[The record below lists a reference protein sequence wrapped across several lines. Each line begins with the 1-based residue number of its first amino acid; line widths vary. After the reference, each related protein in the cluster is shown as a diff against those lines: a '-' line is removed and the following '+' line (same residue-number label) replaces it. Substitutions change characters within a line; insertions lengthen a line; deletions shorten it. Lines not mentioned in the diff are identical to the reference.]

1 MKSQIKQL
9 IRLFSKNENIS
20 INYVESWDFV
30 DVTVP
35 IILDSIPN
43 VEIFLTNFPLI
54 LVRDS
59 WEFKVLDEYGDTILI
74 IHSTSGELTN
84 FDEIEA
90 YRGLPVSIKF
100 IISKNMRY
108 GKLSI
113 YNIDYFKKYLSEG
126 SLYSFFNALN
136 KRLEGTLIL
145 ECIND
150 NVETLNTASISVISK
165 DESTNITG
173 ISDRVKRIQSIEG
186 LIHWGTYKLQLL
198 PEDIYSSNDVNPLYN
213 IFSQASACLLMMY
226 LFDHIA
232 VNSNTLILKLCGF
245 KSLNYTI
252 DTIKLSTINI
262 DKDTITQLFQIYSW
276 CMSSGHIVDKF
287 SIARNILSLNLG
299 IPQVRITSPII
310 DAIKSN
316 FRIFEKENVQQY
328 IRLRNEI
335 SNLLIDLQTK
345 IEDVN

>member
-100 IISKNMRY
+100 ISNH
-108 GKLSI
+108 SI
-113 YNIDYFKKYLSEG
+113 F
-126 SLYSFFNALN
+126 
-136 KRLEGTLIL
+136 RL
-145 ECIND
+145 
-150 NVETLNTASISVISK
+150 
-165 DESTNITG
+165 
-173 ISDRVKRIQSIEG
+173 
-186 LIHWGTYKLQLL
+186 
-198 PEDIYSSNDVNPLYN
+198 
-213 IFSQASACLLMMY
+213 
-226 LFDHIA
+226 
-232 VNSNTLILKLCGF
+232 
-245 KSLNYTI
+245 
-252 DTIKLSTINI
+252 DT
-262 DKDTITQLFQIYSW
+262 
-276 CMSSGHIVDKF
+276 HV
-287 SIARNILSLNLG
+287 
-299 IPQVRITSPII
+299 P
-310 DAIKSN
+310 
-316 FRIFEKENVQQY
+316 
-328 IRLRNEI
+328 
-335 SNLLIDLQTK
+335 
-345 IEDVN
+345 

>member
-1 MKSQIKQL
+1 MKNQIKQL

-35 IILDSIPN
+35 MILDSIPN

-126 SLYSFFNALN
+126 SLYSFFNAL
-136 KRLEGTLIL
+136 IL
-145 ECIND
+145 
-150 NVETLNTASISVISK
+150 ASV
-165 DESTNITG
+165 T
-173 ISDRVKRIQSIEG
+173 
-186 LIHWGTYKLQLL
+186 
-198 PEDIYSSNDVNPLYN
+198 
-213 IFSQASACLLMMY
+213 F
-226 LFDHIA
+226 
-232 VNSNTLILKLCGF
+232 GF
-245 KSLNYTI
+245 
-252 DTIKLSTINI
+252 
-262 DKDTITQLFQIYSW
+262 
-276 CMSSGHIVDKF
+276 
-287 SIARNILSLNLG
+287 
-299 IPQVRITSPII
+299 
-310 DAIKSN
+310 
-316 FRIFEKENVQQY
+316 
-328 IRLRNEI
+328 
-335 SNLLIDLQTK
+335 
-345 IEDVN
+345 

>member
-100 IISKNMRY
+100 IISKKLFKFYSKIILWQRY
-108 GKLSI
+108 ASWLR
-113 YNIDYFKKYLSEG
+113 
-126 SLYSFFNALN
+126 ACQP
-136 KRLEGTLIL
+136 
-145 ECIND
+145 CIH
-150 NVETLNTASISVISK
+150 SQWSVS
-165 DESTNITG
+165 
-173 ISDRVKRIQSIEG
+173 
-186 LIHWGTYKLQLL
+186 
-198 PEDIYSSNDVNPLYN
+198 
-213 IFSQASACLLMMY
+213 
-226 LFDHIA
+226 
-232 VNSNTLILKLCGF
+232 
-245 KSLNYTI
+245 
-252 DTIKLSTINI
+252 
-262 DKDTITQLFQIYSW
+262 
-276 CMSSGHIVDKF
+276 
-287 SIARNILSLNLG
+287 
-299 IPQVRITSPII
+299 
-310 DAIKSN
+310 
-316 FRIFEKENVQQY
+316 
-328 IRLRNEI
+328 
-335 SNLLIDLQTK
+335 
-345 IEDVN
+345 